1 MGVRR
6 QVRVVAVAVTL
17 AFGLVGAAP
26 ARSGVTYPAP
36 GRYPPVSARTLP
48 ERYAATQMALRDA
61 LAVARDVGD
70 RARIAALRAL
80 EGRNLLDFDARGNG
94 RVVEVIGDLARADRI
109 VIVVPGSH
117 ARLDTFSY
125 NRGPGGG
132 ARALAE
138 EVERIDPE
146 ARIATVAW
154 LGYDAPQGIGIE
166 GLTDGLAESGAEA
179 LQSTMASLLAV
190 NSEASISVL
199 CHSYGSVVCGTAAP
213 GLPVA
218 DLIVFGSPG
227 MCASSVAALD
237 TSARVWAGRSSGDWI
252 RFVPSLRVGSL
263 GFGTDPMSPE
273 FGARRFPAGDG
284 GHGDYLLPGGEA
296 LRSMAQIAL
305 YGDRAAL

>member
-1 MGVRR
+1 M
-6 QVRVVAVAVTL
+6 RVVAVAVTL
-17 AFGLVGAAP
+17 AFGLVGAEP

-36 GRYPPVSARTLP
+36 GRYPTVSARTLP
-48 ERYAATQMALRDA
+48 ERYAATRAALGEA
-61 LAVARDVGD
+61 LAVARNAGD
-70 RARIAALRAL
+70 RARVAALLAL

-94 RVVEVIGDLARADRI
+94 RAVEVIGDLAGADRI
-109 VIVVPGSH
+109 AIVVPGSH

-138 EVERIDPE
+138 EIERIDPE
-146 ARIATVAW
+146 ARTATVAW

-179 LQSTMASLLAV
+179 LQSTMASLRAV

-213 GLPVA
+213 ALPVA
-218 DLIVFGSPG
+218 DLVVFGSPG
-227 MCASSVAALD
+227 MGVSSVTALD

-252 RFVPSLRVGSL
+252 RFVPSTRVAGL
-263 GFGTDPMSPE
+263 GFGTDPVSPE
-273 FGARRFPAGDG
+273 FGARPFPAGEG

-296 LRSMAQIAL
+296 LRSLALIAR
-305 YGDRAAL
+305 YGGLARYGAGVTP